1 MDKIYSY
8 INNNPINSQN
18 SSISNLRKASQY
30 LKKEFIE
37 NNAIE
42 NFNNKQNNHDK
53 IPMTPRKIIRTNETL
68 LIFKNSQNKK
78 LAILLIKMM

>member
-53 IPMTPRKIIRTNETL
+53 IPMTPRKIIRTTETL